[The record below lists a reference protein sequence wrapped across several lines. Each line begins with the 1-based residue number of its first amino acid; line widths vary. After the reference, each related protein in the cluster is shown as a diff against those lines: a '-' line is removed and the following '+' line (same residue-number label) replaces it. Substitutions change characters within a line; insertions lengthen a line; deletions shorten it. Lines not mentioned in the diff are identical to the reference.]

1 MKRTPQAAGN
11 DAPPGGPGE
20 WIRPEIQALS
30 AYHVP
35 SAAGLIKLDAM
46 ENPYT
51 WPEPVVDEWLEALR
65 EVSLN
70 RYPDPASGRLKQRLC
85 RIFGVPDGTEVM
97 LGNGSDELIQMV
109 LLAVS
114 QPGRCVVAPQPAF
127 SMYRMIS
134 IFAGLE
140 FHGVPLRAD
149 LELDVDAMLA
159 AIKRYRPA
167 AIFIDYPNNPTG
179 RLFERDALVAII
191 EAAPGFVVIDEA
203 YHVFADASFMPMLP
217 HYRNLLI
224 LRTLS
229 KMGLAG
235 LRLGLLAGASEWLG
249 QFNKIRLPYNINVLA
264 QASADFALNHQDLF
278 DEQGRAIREDRDR
291 LYEDLSAL
299 PGITAYPSRANF
311 ILFRVPDG
319 RAGPIYQ
326 SLLTHGVLIKNLHG
340 AGPLLEDCLRVT
352 VGKPEENRAFL
363 QALGESLQQS

>member
-1 MKRTPQAAGN
+1 MKRTPGAAGN
-11 DAPPGGPGE
+11 DTSPGGPGE
-20 WIRPEIQALS
+20 WIRPEIQAL
-30 AYHVP
+30 APYHVP
-35 SAAGLIKLDAM
+35 SSDGLIKLDAM

-51 WPEPVVDEWLEALR
+51 WPEPVVDEWLESLR

-70 RYPDPASGRLKQRLC
+70 RYPDPASGRLKQRLR
-85 RIFGVPDGTEVM
+85 RIFGVPEGMEIM

-109 LLAVS
+109 LLAVA

-134 IFAGLE
+134 IFAGMD

-149 LELDVDAMLA
+149 LDLDLDAMLA
-159 AIKRYRPA
+159 AIARYRPA
-167 AIFIDYPNNPTG
+167 AVFIDYPNNPTG
-179 RLFERDALVAII
+179 RLFERDALVAIV

-203 YHVFADASFMPMLP
+203 YHAFADASFMPMLP
-217 HYRNLLI
+217 RYRNLLI

-235 LRLGLLAGASEWLG
+235 LRLGVLAGASDWLD

-291 LYEDLSAL
+291 LYEEMSTLS
-299 PGITAYPSRANF
+299 GVTAYPSRANF
-311 ILFRVPDG
+311 ILFRVPHG
-319 RAGPIYQ
+319 QAGPIYQ
-326 SLLTHGVLIKNLHG
+326 SLLTRGVLIKNLHG
-340 AGPLLEDCLRVT
+340 AAPLLEDCLRVT

-363 QALGESLQQS
+363 QALGESLQS

>member
-1 MKRTPQAAGN
+1 MKRTPGAAGS
-11 DAPPGGPGE
+11 DTSPGGPGE
-20 WIRPEIQALS
+20 WIRPEIQAL
-30 AYHVP
+30 APYHVP
-35 SAAGLIKLDAM
+35 SSDGLIKLDAM

-51 WPEPVVDEWLEALR
+51 WPEPVVDEWLESLR

-70 RYPDPASGRLKQRLC
+70 RYPDPASGRLKQRLR
-85 RIFGVPDGTEVM
+85 RIFGVPEGMEIM

-109 LLAVS
+109 LLAVA

-134 IFAGLE
+134 IFAGMD

-149 LELDVDAMLA
+149 LDLDLDAMLA
-159 AIKRYRPA
+159 AIARYRPA
-167 AIFIDYPNNPTG
+167 AVFIDYPNNPTG
-179 RLFERDALVAII
+179 RLFERDALVAIV

-203 YHVFADASFMPMLP
+203 YHAFADASFMPMLP
-217 HYRNLLI
+217 RYRNLLI

-235 LRLGLLAGASEWLG
+235 LRLGVLAGASDWLD

-291 LYEDLSAL
+291 LYEEMSTLS
-299 PGITAYPSRANF
+299 GVTAYPSRANF
-311 ILFRVPDG
+311 ILFRVPHG
-319 RAGPIYQ
+319 QAGPIYQ
-326 SLLTHGVLIKNLHG
+326 SLLTRGVLIKNLHG
-340 AGPLLEDCLRVT
+340 AAPLLEDCLRVT

-363 QALGESLQQS
+363 QALGESLQS